1 MPVDPNDALIKN
13 EGGNYELIPEGVYIA
28 QVADVV
34 LKKNQKGYKGKLV
47 NKLWFKLGILDEEQR
62 GLGII
67 HFVSTAFT
75 AGFSGGQSSKL
86 YDFACAVVGEQ
97 LDDTSIDVNT
107 LIGGR
112 LRIVVKHKESNGK
125 TYSNITEV
133 MKVDAKG
140 EKLPELTEEELQRLV
155 FSKEEEITDE
165 EMKEIDKE
173 IDLPD
178 LGGVDLDS

>member
-1 MPVDPNDALIKN
+1 MPVNPNEALIKN
-13 EGGNYELIPEGVYIA
+13 EGGNYELTPEGVYTA

-34 LKKNQKGYKGKLV
+34 LKKNQKGYMGKLV
-47 NKLWFKLGILDEEQR
+47 DKLWFKLGILDEEQR
-62 GLGII
+62 GLGVI

-86 YDFACAVVGEQ
+86 YDLACAVMGEQ

-107 LIGGR
+107 LIGGK
-112 LRIVVKHKESNGK
+112 LRIVVKHKETNGK

-133 MKVDAKG
+133 MKADANGK
-140 EKLPELTEEELQRLV
+140 KLPELTEEELGKLV
-155 FSKEEEITDE
+155 FSDEEEITDE
-165 EMKEIDKE
+165 DLKEIDKA

-178 LGGVDLDS
+178 LGGMDLDS

>member
-13 EGGNYELIPEGVYIA
+13 EGGNYELIPEGVYTA

-86 YDFACAVVGEQ
+86 YDLACAVTGEQ
-97 LDDTSIDVNT
+97 LDDDSIDVNT
-107 LIGGR
+107 LIGGK
-112 LRIVVKHKESNGK
+112 LRIVVKHKETNGK
-125 TYSNITEV
+125 TYANITEV
-133 MKVDAKG
+133 MKVDAKS
-140 EKLPELTEEELQRLV
+140 KQLPELTKEELQRLA
-155 FSKEEEITDE
+155 FDDEEEITDE
-165 EMKEIDKE
+165 DLKEIDKA

-178 LGGVDLDS
+178 LGQDLDS